1 MSADLCQD
9 PVPPN
14 GRIKRFDLRI
24 QELGDRRRDNVKNAS
39 AASESVYV
47 NRSRGDD
54 GAARREITAIKEMEL
69 ADSKAV
75 KVFVAAVNA
84 VGRSPE
90 AELAVSTKAYR
101 EWLCECAVRRRRV
114 AVFHGC
120 ECAIG
125 GRGRKTSSVKG
136 VSVCPPQ
143 NSRR

>member
-24 QELGDRRRDNVKNAS
+24 QEVGDRRRDNVKNAS

-54 GAARREITAIKEMEL
+54 DDGATRREVTAIKEMQL
-69 ADSKAV
+69 ADSRAV

-101 EWLCECAVRRRRV
+101 E
-114 AVFHGC
+114 
-120 ECAIG
+120 
-125 GRGRKTSSVKG
+125 
-136 VSVCPPQ
+136 
-143 NSRR
+143 